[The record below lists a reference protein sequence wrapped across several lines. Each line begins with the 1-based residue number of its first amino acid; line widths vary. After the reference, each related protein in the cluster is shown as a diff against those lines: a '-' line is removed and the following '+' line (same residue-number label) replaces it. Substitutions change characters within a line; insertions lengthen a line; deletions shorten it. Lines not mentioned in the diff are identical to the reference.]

1 MRPFCFISTYS
12 FVNLATMN
20 LPQAIQYFTDY
31 LKYQKRYSAHTL
43 RSYGDDLQQLNDYI
57 VLQFGEMQLNE
68 LTSSI
73 IRSWLA
79 SLKDNDLASRSI
91 NRKISSLKS
100 FFKYHIK
107 TGAISNTPMTQIT
120 SPKVPKR
127 LPVFVK
133 EAETETLFQHVE
145 FPDDW
150 KGKTDRLIIELL
162 YNTGLRSAELV
173 SLKESQVDASRR
185 IIKVLGKGNKER
197 IIPVSGALMDNIRQ
211 YVNDKQQLKSGNNNK
226 RQLESGE
233 HLSNDQK
240 HASLLVTEGGR
251 PLSAGYVYRAVKTYL
266 AQVTTVNKKSP
277 HVLRH
282 TFATHL
288 LNNGADLNSV
298 KELLGHASLAATQIY
313 THHTIEKLKDVHK
326 KAHPKA

>member
-1 MRPFCFISTYS
+1 
-12 FVNLATMN
+12 MN
-20 LPQAIQYFTDY
+20 LPQAIQYFSDY

-43 RSYGDDLQQLNDYI
+43 RSYGDDLQQLHDYI
-57 VLQFGEMQLNE
+57 VAQFGEMQLNE

-79 SLKDNDLASRSI
+79 SMKDNELASRSI
-91 NRKISSLKS
+91 NRKISALKS
-100 FFKYHIK
+100 FFKYHIR
-107 TGAISNTPMTQIT
+107 TGAITNTPMTQVT
-120 SPKVPKR
+120 APKVPKR
-127 LPVFVK
+127 LPTFVK
-133 EAETETLFQHVE
+133 EDETATLFTHVE
-145 FPDDW
+145 FPDNW

-173 SLKESQVDASRR
+173 SLKESQVDASRK

-197 IIPVSGALMDNIRQ
+197 IVPVSAVLVERIRQ
-211 YVNDKQQLKSGNNNK
+211 YLDEKQQLDSADKSVN
-226 RQLESGE
+226 
-233 HLSNDQK
+233 
-240 HASLLVTEGGR
+240 LLVTDSGKS
-251 PLSAGYVYRAVKTYL
+251 LYAGYVYRAVKTYL
-266 AQVTTVNKKSP
+266 TQVTTIKKKSP

-288 LNNGADLNSV
+288 LSNGADLNSV
-298 KELLGHASLAATQIY
+298 KELLGHASLAATQVY

>member
-1 MRPFCFISTYS
+1 
-12 FVNLATMN
+12 MN
-20 LPQAIQYFTDY
+20 LPEAIQYFKDY

-43 RSYGDDLQQLNDYI
+43 RSYGDDLQQLQDY
-57 VLQFGEMQLNE
+57 VVTQFGEMRLNE

-79 SLKDNDLASRSI
+79 SMKDNELASRTI
-91 NRKISSLKS
+91 NRKISALKS
-100 FFKYHIK
+100 FFKYHIR
-107 TGAISNTPMTQIT
+107 TGAIASTPMTQVT
-120 SPKVPKR
+120 APKVPKR
-127 LPVFVK
+127 LPAFVK
-133 EAETETLFQHVE
+133 EDETATLFEHVE
-145 FPDDW
+145 FPADW

-173 SLKESQVDASRR
+173 SLKESQLDASRK

-197 IIPVSGALMDNIRQ
+197 IVPVSAALVAAIRQ
-211 YVNDKQQLKSGNNNK
+211 YISEKKQ
-226 RQLESGE
+226 
-233 HLSNDQK
+233 LSSELDGG
-240 HASLLVTEGGR
+240 SLLVTGAGK
-251 PLSAGYVYRAVKTYL
+251 PLYAGYVYRAVKEYL
-266 AQVTTVNKKSP
+266 TKVTTIKKKSP

-288 LNNGADLNSV
+288 LSNGADLNSV
-298 KELLGHASLAATQIY
+298 KELLGHASLAATQVY

>member
-1 MRPFCFISTYS
+1 
-12 FVNLATMN
+12 MN

-43 RSYGDDLQQLNDYI
+43 RSYGDDLQQLNDYV

-79 SLKDNDLASRSI
+79 SMKDNELASRTI

-100 FFKYHIK
+100 FFKYHIR
-107 TGAISNTPMTQIT
+107 TGAIANTPMTQIT

-133 EAETETLFQHVE
+133 EDETATLFQHVE
-145 FPDDW
+145 FPNDW

-173 SLKESQVDASRR
+173 SLKEHQLDASRK

-197 IIPVSGALMDNIRQ
+197 IIPVSEALIESIRK
-211 YVNDKQQLKSGNNNK
+211 YLAEKQAEGEHTSGN
-226 RQLESGE
+226 
-233 HLSNDQK
+233 
-240 HASLLVTEGGR
+240 LLVTEAGR
-251 PLSAGYVYRAVKTYL
+251 PLYAGYVYRAVKTYL
-266 AQVTTVNKKSP
+266 AQVTTINKKSP

-288 LNNGADLNSV
+288 LSNGADLNSV
-298 KELLGHASLAATQIY
+298 KELLGHASLAATQVY

>member
-1 MRPFCFISTYS
+1 MH
-12 FVNLATMN
+12 

-31 LKYQKRYSAHTL
+31 LKYQKRYSAHTV
-43 RSYGDDLQQLNDYI
+43 RSYGDDLQQFNDYLA
-57 VLQFGEMQLNE
+57 VQFGEMQLNE
-68 LTSSI
+68 LTSPI

-79 SLKDNDLASRSI
+79 SMKDNELASRSI

-100 FFKYHIK
+100 FFKYHIR
-107 TGAISNTPMTQIT
+107 TGNVTSTPMTQIT

-133 EAETETLFQHVE
+133 QEETKVLFKDVE
-145 FPDDW
+145 FSDDFE
-150 KGKTDRLIIELL
+150 GRTDRLIIELL

-173 SLKESQVDASRR
+173 SLKESQIDASRK

-197 IIPVSGALMDNIRQ
+197 AVPVSPAVIKNIDE
-211 YVNDKQQLKSGNNNK
+211 YINEKKQLGYGSIDRLLLTPSGK
-226 RQLESGE
+226 P
-233 HLSNDQK
+233 
-240 HASLLVTEGGR
+240 VY
-251 PLSAGYVYRAVKTYL
+251 AGYVYRAVNWYL
-266 AQVTTVNKKSP
+266 NQVTTIQKKSP

-288 LNNGADLNSV
+288 LNNGAELNSV